1 MKLSTLSS
9 PSSTWFVLVVS
20 LILATSGAG
29 FGQNSS
35 LNNLDIEAEETKLT
49 LRSAANDNLA
59 LREQLEVA
67 RQQVKSL
74 SESLAVANSEGEVF
88 KREAAA
94 LRQKMEALGIESAS
108 PDRGKVEQRLLKAV
122 SDLRIIQAEKD
133 KLAEQLVRISE
144 AILRFVK
151 TANNADGEARLAIET
166 ELRGANEALG
176 SSQRVKPV
184 EAVAVPSTLTDG
196 LVIGVKEEL
205 ALVVANLG
213 SKQGV
218 QVGMPFQVWR
228 GEDRIGRVLVVEAR
242 EKISGA
248 IVQDL
253 SSNKEKVK
261 VGDRLK
267 VDAQ

>member
-1 MKLSTLSS
+1 MKLLTFNPHLSTKLMLVGV
-9 PSSTWFVLVVS
+9 VL
-20 LILATSGAG
+20 AMCGAG

-49 LRSAANDNLA
+49 LRNAAEDNLR
-59 LREQLEVA
+59 LREQLKLSN
-67 RQQVKSL
+67 QQIKSL
-74 SESLAVANSEGEVF
+74 SESLVIANSEGEVF

-94 LRQKMEALGIESAS
+94 VKQKMEALGIESAS
-108 PDRGKVEQRLLKAV
+108 PDKGKLEQRLLKAV
-122 SDLRIIQAEKD
+122 SDLRIVQTEKD
-133 KLAEQLVRISE
+133 RLADQLVRLSE
-144 AILRFVK
+144 SILRFVK
-151 TANNADGEARLAIET
+151 TAQNVDAESRLAVET
-166 ELRGANEALG
+166 ELRGVNEILG
-176 SSQRVKPV
+176 TSQRVKPV
-184 EAVAVPSTLTDG
+184 EVKAVPSTLTDG

-213 SKQGV
+213 SRQGV

-242 EKISGA
+242 DKISGA

-253 SSNKEKVK
+253 SSSKEKVK